1 MTRETMVAS
10 GGEQVPRDPQ
20 AEGLCG
26 YSAEWGD
33 WRGERGEWGHVS
45 GEKKIPMQ
53 DAFGDKR
60 LGRGRDTRKAVQAE
74 RGTAGTGRVR
84 GDLHGAGAGPA
95 PRDHRSRRLTRDN
108 P

>member
-1 MTRETMVAS
+1 MVAWE
-10 GGEQVPRDPQ
+10 GEQVPRDPQ

-26 YSAEWGD
+26 YSVEGGAW
-33 WRGERGEWGHVS
+33 WGERGEWGHVS

-53 DAFGDKR
+53 DTFGDRR

-74 RGTAGTGRVR
+74 RCAAGTGRVR
-84 GDLHGAGAGPA
+84 GDLHGAGAGA
-95 PRDHRSRRLTRDN
+95 ALRDHRSRRLTRDN